1 MPLCNKY
8 SDNEVNINIKIEMV
22 KNKSGRNGP
31 VVSRIGIDKERINNN
46 FIIEK
51 LFFIENIYSYF
62 LIL

>member
-1 MPLCNKY
+1 
-8 SDNEVNINIKIEMV
+8 MV

-31 VVSRIGIDKERINNN
+31 VVSKIGIDKERTNNK

-51 LFFIENIYSYF
+51 LFLIENIYSYF